1 MDWLRRT
8 AWGLAHHHR
17 QRDHLQ
23 HGFDDFGD
31 EVAIPLEQQPIQIPF
46 FVKTRMDQLNPS
58 QHDEGLPERSLHNLI
73 YCSLAS
79 PNMDPAEIQKIIAT
93 AKHHNPRYGITGL
106 LVYGS
111 GIFFQ
116 WLEGPKDN
124 VTRLMKIIGEDPR
137 HLNVVVLSEEDEIR
151 DRLFPDWDMELVE
164 AAEIGDVLKNALKEA
179 SDEKQKLMLSMFL
192 KQLQIA

>member
-1 MDWLRRT
+1 
-8 AWGLAHHHR
+8 
-17 QRDHLQ
+17 
-23 HGFDDFGD
+23 
-31 EVAIPLEQQPIQIPF
+31 
-46 FVKTRMDQLNPS
+46 MDQLNPS

-73 YCSLAS
+73 YCSLAR

-124 VTRLMKIIGEDPR
+124 VTSLMKIIGEDPR

-179 SDEKQKLMLSMFL
+179 SDEKQKQMLSMFL
-192 KQLQIA
+192 TKLQMA

>member
-1 MDWLRRT
+1 
-8 AWGLAHHHR
+8 
-17 QRDHLQ
+17 
-23 HGFDDFGD
+23 
-31 EVAIPLEQQPIQIPF
+31 
-46 FVKTRMDQLNPS
+46 MDQLNPS

-73 YCSLAS
+73 YCSLAR

-124 VTRLMKIIGEDPR
+124 VTSLMKIIGDDPR

-151 DRLFPDWDMELVE
+151 ERLFPDWDMELVE

-179 SDEKQKLMLSMFL
+179 SDEKQKQMLSMFL
-192 KQLQIA
+192 TKLQMA

>member
-1 MDWLRRT
+1 
-8 AWGLAHHHR
+8 
-17 QRDHLQ
+17 
-23 HGFDDFGD
+23 
-31 EVAIPLEQQPIQIPF
+31 
-46 FVKTRMDQLNPS
+46 MDQLNPS

-73 YCSLAS
+73 YCSLAR

-124 VTRLMKIIGEDPR
+124 VTSLMKIIDEDPR
-137 HLNVVVLSEEDEIR
+137 HLNVVILSEEDEIR

-179 SDEKQKLMLSMFL
+179 SDEKQKQMLSMFL
-192 KQLQIA
+192 TKLQIA

>member
-1 MDWLRRT
+1 MD
-8 AWGLAHHHR
+8 
-17 QRDHLQ
+17 
-23 HGFDDFGD
+23 
-31 EVAIPLEQQPIQIPF
+31 
-46 FVKTRMDQLNPS
+46 PS
-58 QHDEGLPERSLHNLI
+58 PNTQHDEGLAGRSLHNLI

-79 PNMDPAEIQKIIAT
+79 PGMDPAEIHQIIAT

-124 VTRLMKIIGEDPR
+124 VTSLMKIIGDDPR

-164 AAEIGDVLKNALKEA
+164 AAEIGDVLENALKEA
-179 SDEKQKLMLSMFL
+179 SDDKQKQMLAMFL
-192 KQLQIA
+192 QRLKLA

>member
-1 MDWLRRT
+1 MD
-8 AWGLAHHHR
+8 
-17 QRDHLQ
+17 
-23 HGFDDFGD
+23 
-31 EVAIPLEQQPIQIPF
+31 
-46 FVKTRMDQLNPS
+46 PS
-58 QHDEGLPERSLHNLI
+58 PNTQHDEGLAGRSLHNLI

-79 PNMDPAEIQKIIAT
+79 PSMDPAEIHQIIAT

-124 VTRLMKIIGEDPR
+124 VTSLMKIIGDDPR

-164 AAEIGDVLKNALKEA
+164 AAEIGDVLENALKEA
-179 SDEKQKLMLSMFL
+179 SDDKQKQMLAMFL
-192 KQLQIA
+192 KRLKLA

>member
-1 MDWLRRT
+1 
-8 AWGLAHHHR
+8 
-17 QRDHLQ
+17 
-23 HGFDDFGD
+23 
-31 EVAIPLEQQPIQIPF
+31 
-46 FVKTRMDQLNPS
+46 MDQLNPS
-58 QHDEGLPERSLHNLI
+58 QHDEGFAERSLHNLI
-73 YCSLAS
+73 YCSLAR

-124 VTRLMKIIGEDPR
+124 VIRLMNIIGEDPR
-137 HLNVVVLSEEDEIR
+137 HLNVVVLSEEEEIR

-179 SDEKQKLMLSMFL
+179 SDEKQKQMLSMFL
-192 KQLQIA
+192 TQLQIA

>member
-1 MDWLRRT
+1 
-8 AWGLAHHHR
+8 
-17 QRDHLQ
+17 
-23 HGFDDFGD
+23 
-31 EVAIPLEQQPIQIPF
+31 
-46 FVKTRMDQLNPS
+46 MDQLNPS

-73 YCSLAS
+73 YCSLAR

-124 VTRLMKIIGEDPR
+124 VSSLMKIIGEDPR

-179 SDEKQKLMLSMFL
+179 SDEKQKQMLSMFL
-192 KQLQIA
+192 TKLQMA

>member
-1 MDWLRRT
+1 
-8 AWGLAHHHR
+8 
-17 QRDHLQ
+17 
-23 HGFDDFGD
+23 
-31 EVAIPLEQQPIQIPF
+31 
-46 FVKTRMDQLNPS
+46 MDQLNPS

-73 YCSLAS
+73 YCSLAR
-79 PNMDPAEIQKIIAT
+79 PNMDPAEIQNIIAT

-124 VTRLMKIIGEDPR
+124 VTSLMKIIDEDPR
-137 HLNVVVLSEEDEIR
+137 HLNVVILSEEDEIR

-179 SDEKQKLMLSMFL
+179 SDEKQKQMLSMFL
-192 KQLQIA
+192 TKLQIA